1 MYIKEINIKTFGG
14 ITDKT
19 YIFSDGLNVLFGANE
34 SGKSTVIAFIKY
46 IFYGIS
52 GRKNEFKRYA
62 PLSGEPMCGSITV
75 CGDNCEYEIFRT
87 SKGSKAK
94 QISVVNKISGEVM
107 NSDFAQNI
115 GKNLFSLGED
125 AFLNTLFVSNISN
138 KISGGDGEISA
149 RLSNL
154 AQSGDENTS
163 QEKIYKKID
172 EDILNLSSPK
182 RKNAVIPTLESELSS
197 LNERLY
203 KAKANNEKSALL
215 EEKFATIKSALEKSE
230 AEKERYEREKTVA
243 RRGENGARIEK
254 IQNEINLSQDEL
266 NRLNDELS
274 SFDMSVYD
282 GIKNI
287 SEEEET
293 RFLSEND
300 DNFSARLMILEERIK
315 NLSSGKK
322 TWFALIVSSL
332 AMIAV
337 FAFVMPAL
345 CIAAAVLGVV
355 SAYLYISNGKKLSE
369 SLSEFDKTEKQ
380 KEENEAFAEN
390 FLEKVNLSSKSDY
403 ISKKNAYTAVL
414 QQREVLKAKI
424 NSANDVLL
432 SRKNELE
439 SLTDALLTE
448 YGETDKN
455 ALFEKLKSAKP
466 VISQSDAEKIL
477 KEKTSEITDLT
488 RDLNKTEFEIYS
500 VKTGTDDILSIEEQI
515 ENTKSALKE
524 KCAEL
529 ETIEAAKEIFEYAVM
544 RQQSNFAPSL
554 AKKVSDIFGRIT
566 NGAHDDVL
574 IDKTFGTRYK
584 KDGEYADE
592 TILSKGALD
601 QLYFALRF
609 GIIDMI
615 NEKNAPVFLD
625 DAFSQYDD
633 LRFKTVFSYLS
644 DYAKHTQ
651 VIISACRKNEIY
663 QNTDNINIINL

>member
-14 ITDKT
+14 IENKT
-19 YIFSDGLNVLFGANE
+19 YNFSDGLNVLFGANE

-52 GRKNEFKRYA
+52 GRKSEFKRYV

-87 SKGSKAK
+87 SKGAKAK
-94 QISVVNKISGEVM
+94 QISVVNKVNGDVM
-107 NSDFAQNI
+107 SVDFAQNI

-125 AFLNTLFVSNISN
+125 AFLNTLFVSNISS

-154 AQSGDENTS
+154 AQSGDKNTS
-163 QEKIYKKID
+163 QEKICKKID

-182 RKNAVIPTLESELSS
+182 RKNAVIPTLETELSN
-197 LNERLY
+197 LDERLY
-203 KAKANNEKSALL
+203 KANENSGKSVLL
-215 EEKFATIKSALEKSE
+215 EEKFAKIKSALEKAE
-230 AEKERYEREKTVA
+230 EEKEKLEHEKNIA
-243 RRGENGARIEK
+243 RLGENGARIEK
-254 IQNEINLSQDEL
+254 LQNEIKFSQDEL
-266 NRLNDELS
+266 NRLNDEFS

-293 RFLSEND
+293 RFLSEKD
-300 DNFSARLMILEERIK
+300 DNFSARLMILGERRK

-322 TWFALIVSSL
+322 TWFALLIASL

-337 FAFVMPAL
+337 FAFVMPVL

-355 SAYLYISNGKKLSE
+355 SAYLYISNGKKLNETSE
-369 SLSEFDKTEKQ
+369 EFDKTEKQ
-380 KEENEAFAEN
+380 KEENEAFGAN
-390 FLEKVNLSSKSDY
+390 FLKKVNLLSKADY

-414 QQREVLKAKI
+414 SQREVLRAKI
-424 NSANDVLL
+424 NSAQGTLL
-432 SRKNELE
+432 SKQNELE
-439 SLTDALLTE
+439 SLSDALLKE
-448 YGETDKN
+448 YGETEKD
-455 ALFEKLKSAKP
+455 ALLEKLKSAKP
-466 VISQSDAEKIL
+466 TVSQADAEKL
-477 KEKTSEITDLT
+477 VKEKMSEIANLM
-488 RDLNKTEFEIYS
+488 RELNKTEFEIYS
-500 VKTGTDDILSIEEQI
+500 VKTGTDDVLSLEEQI

-524 KCAEL
+524 KRAEL
-529 ETIEAAKEIFEYAVM
+529 EIITSAKEIFEYAVSS
-544 RQQSNFAPSL
+544 QQSNFAPSL
-554 AKKVSDIFGRIT
+554 AKKVSGIFSQIT
-566 NGAHDDVL
+566 NGAHSDVL
-574 IDKTFGTRYK
+574 IDKTFGARYK
-584 KDGEYADE
+584 KDGGYADE

-651 VIISACRKNEIY
+651 VIISACRENEIY
-663 QNTDNINIINL
+663 QNTDNINIIKL